1 MTALMLLALAGG
13 SAAAIVA
20 ILLPQLLAFST
31 AVTYALLLTF
41 LGVLVFLPFGLL
53 QKLRSR

>member
-1 MTALMLLALAGG
+1 MLLALAGG